1 MARRKGREPSRAGVG
16 ALASLALRQSLA
28 AAMGRVGAALW
39 QRKLAGTPTRIL
51 FAPETLHD
59 CDAAVAA
66 DIYAGVFNLAGESVD
81 SAGQSPFSVEPP
93 SDAWERALHSF
104 TWLVHLEANAS
115 ELSSTNARAL
125 CEEWFA
131 AKSAQSRRAQ
141 DPAVAAA
148 RLTAW
153 LVESPLLLA
162 RADAGFRLAFMR
174 AIGRH
179 LRRLE
184 RAATRLPPSLAK
196 IEVVAALALAGTVLA
211 DQTRLQRWALSYL
224 GELLRAQVWPDGGHL
239 SRNPE
244 ALVTLLSLLVPV
256 REALV
261 RRQQPIPPLIGGAID
276 KMLPMLR
283 FFTHTD
289 GHLAAFHGARPVAQR
304 VLKALDG
311 YDDVKGTASENARYS
326 GFQRLEAGDTAV
338 LFDTGIA
345 PPPAFASAA
354 YASALAM
361 EVSHG
366 ANRIVVGCGALGEAR
381 PAWSDAARATAAQ
394 STLTLADRSSA
405 RTLSLW
411 PLTKA
416 LGPVLYGGPRAVDMM
431 REGLRVRAVHDGY
444 RSHFG
449 ILHERSLALSEEGL
463 WIDGVDRILG
473 QDKLSGQAFAIR
485 FHLFPGIRV
494 RLDKA
499 RRNAMLRLPDGALWM
514 FGIDE
519 GPALALED
527 SVVLVEQHRVR
538 RTAQIVVAGNTL
550 TDDTIRWHIA
560 RHAAPIGAENPEKDT
575 SRDD

>member
-1 MARRKGREPSRAGVG
+1 MARRKGSEPRRAGVG
-16 ALASLALRQSLA
+16 ALAGLAVRQSGA
-28 AAMGRVGAALW
+28 AVMARVGAALW
-39 QRKLAGTPTRIL
+39 QRKLAGTPSRIL
-51 FAPETLHD
+51 FAPETLLD

-81 SAGQSPFSVEPP
+81 SAGRSPFSLEPP
-93 SDAWERALHSF
+93 SPAWERALHGFS
-104 TWLVHLEANAS
+104 WLIHLEANAS

-125 CEEWFA
+125 CEEWLA

-141 DPAVAAA
+141 EPTVTAS

-162 RADAGFRLAFMR
+162 GADTQFRLTFMR

-196 IEVVAALALAGTVLA
+196 IEVVSALALAGTVLA

-224 GELLRAQVWPDGGHL
+224 GELLRAQVLPDGGHL

-244 ALVTLLSLLVPV
+244 ALVRLLSLLVPV

-261 RRQQPIPPLIGGAID
+261 RRQQPIPPHIGGAID

-289 GHLAAFHGARPVAQR
+289 GHLAAFHGAHPVATR

-311 YDDVKGTASENARYS
+311 YDDIKGKASENARYS

-338 LFDTGIA
+338 LVDTGLA
-345 PPPAFASAA
+345 PPPAFAREA

-361 EVSHG
+361 ELSHAG
-366 ANRIVVGCGALGEAR
+366 TRLVVGCGALGEAR
-381 PAWSDAARATAAQ
+381 AAWVDAARATAAQ
-394 STLTLADRSSA
+394 STLTLSDRSSA
-405 RTLSLW
+405 RVLGLW
-411 PLTKA
+411 PLTRA
-416 LGPVLYGGPRAVDMM
+416 LGPVLFAGPRAVEVT
-431 REGLRVRAVHDGY
+431 REPYGVRAVHDGY

-449 ILHERSLALSEEGL
+449 ILHERTLALAEDGL
-463 WIDGVDRILG
+463 WLDGTDRVLG
-473 QDKLSGQAFAIR
+473 NDKLAGAPFAIR
-485 FHLFPGIRV
+485 FHLYPGIRV
-494 RLDKA
+494 RLDKP

-514 FGIDE
+514 FGLDE
-519 GPALALED
+519 GPILALED
-527 SVVLVEQHRVR
+527 SVVLTEPHKVR
-538 RTAQIVVAGNTL
+538 RTVQIVIAGNTL

-560 RHAAPIGAENPEKDT
+560 RHATPVGEGPREKDET
-575 SRDD
+575 

>member
-1 MARRKGREPSRAGVG
+1 MARRKEREPRRAGVG
-16 ALASLALRQSLA
+16 ALAGLALRQSVS
-28 AAMGRVGAALW
+28 AAMGRVGTALW
-39 QRKLAGTPTRIL
+39 QRKLAGTPSRIL
-51 FAPETLHD
+51 FAPETLLD
-59 CDAAVAA
+59 CDGAVAA
-66 DIYAGVFNLAGESVD
+66 DIYAGVFNLAGQSVD
-81 SAGQSPFSVEPP
+81 SAGRSPFAVTPP
-93 SDAWERALHSF
+93 SDEWERALHGFS
-104 TWLVHLEANAS
+104 WLVHLEANAS

-125 CEEWFA
+125 CEEWLG

-141 DPAVAAA
+141 EPAVTAA

-162 RADAGFRLAFMR
+162 GADAGFRLAFMR

-196 IEVVAALALAGTVLA
+196 VEVVIALALAGTVLA

-224 GELLRAQVWPDGGHL
+224 GELLRAQVLPDGGHL

-261 RRQQPIPPLIGGAID
+261 RRQQPIPPQIGGAID

-283 FFTHTD
+283 FFTHAD
-289 GHLAAFHGARPVAQR
+289 GHLAAFHGARPVAMR
-304 VLKALDG
+304 VLKALDA
-311 YDDVKGTASENARYS
+311 YDDIKGTASENARYS
-326 GFQRLEAGDTAV
+326 GFQRLEAGETAV
-338 LFDTGIA
+338 LLDTGIA
-345 PPPAFASAA
+345 PPPAFASEA
-354 YASALAM
+354 YASALAL
-361 EVSHG
+361 EISHG
-366 ANRIVVGCGALGEAR
+366 RHRIVTGCGALGEAQ
-381 PAWSDAARATAAQ
+381 PVWADAARATAAQ

-411 PLTKA
+411 PLTRA
-416 LGPVLYGGPRAVDMM
+416 LGPVLYSGPRAVEVN
-431 REGLRVRAVHDGY
+431 REALGVRAVQDGY
-444 RSHFG
+444 RNHFG
-449 ILHERSLALSEEGL
+449 ILHERTLVLSDDGL
-463 WIDGVDRILG
+463 WLDGADRILG

-499 RRNAMLRLPDGALWM
+499 RRNAMLRLSDGALWM

-519 GPALALED
+519 GPTIALED
-527 SVVLVEQHRVR
+527 SVVLVEPRRVR
-538 RTAQIVVAGNTL
+538 RTAQIVIAGNTL

-560 RHAAPIGAENPEKDT
+560 RHAAPIGEDTPEKDKP
-575 SRDD
+575 